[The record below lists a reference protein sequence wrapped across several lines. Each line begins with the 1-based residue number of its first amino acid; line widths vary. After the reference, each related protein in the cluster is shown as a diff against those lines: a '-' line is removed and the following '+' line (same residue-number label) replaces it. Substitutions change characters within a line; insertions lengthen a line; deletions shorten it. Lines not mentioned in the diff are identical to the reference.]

1 MKFKETR
8 EEIVETSK
16 QMLAE
21 GLVTLTAGN
30 ISMRVPSENLVA
42 ITPTGRPYTT
52 MKPEDVP
59 IVDLSG
65 KIVEGEFKPSS
76 ETPMHTMIYRD
87 RPEVNAIV
95 HTHSPYALA
104 FAVVHKDIPLICIEG
119 LANKAMAVLVAEYGV
134 PGTEEIGRRA
144 LEALSRQPGSLAV
157 LLANHGLLTIGS
169 TLTDAYA
176 VATKVETEAMIYHLS
191 LNIGP
196 PVSMTA
202 EQVQAIRS
210 KYQVKKD

>member
-1 MKFKETR
+1 
-8 EEIVETSK
+8 
-16 QMLAE
+16 
-21 GLVTLTAGN
+21 
-30 ISMRVPSENLVA
+30 
-42 ITPTGRPYTT
+42 
-52 MKPEDVP
+52 
-59 IVDLSG
+59 
-65 KIVEGEFKPSS
+65 
-76 ETPMHTMIYRD
+76 
-87 RPEVNAIV
+87 
-95 HTHSPYALA
+95 
-104 FAVVHKDIPLICIEG
+104 
-119 LANKAMAVLVAEYGV
+119 
-134 PGTEEIGRRA
+134 
-144 LEALSRQPGSLAV
+144 V